1 MPKAYD
7 RDFLQTAVHGKAW
20 QQAPDQPNG
29 PLQERP
35 PKPPKFSPAA
45 PNGWI
50 CDGLVVWNSIRKGG
64 YTAKG
69 FMFDVPA
76 QSQASPAVRNSLNAA
91 IRRFL
96 HTLDEHTR
104 AQLCWSVDSDYKDAL
119 AAYHHTTGS
128 IGNEWS
134 RHVRTERYNRY
145 FQAMLDGKLRR
156 ERLVLY
162 ISRPITVDPP
172 ATLSGDRLITH
183 YEQVLAE
190 ENQAYEQHL
199 SVLRS
204 FFDSCGCR
212 ITPMNDEQHYLNL
225 VKAINPSLATRFGY
239 DPLAQFDPS
248 APIQENIWNGAN
260 QGSSKFGFF
269 YDGYFHNLVLLKRPP
284 QRTSRSILEF
294 LTNLRFSTM
303 PSR

>member
-1 MPKAYD
+1 MTVDETVYTNSGDESEGLFAGCIEYKNLFILLGGLAVTLVVTLCIWHNRSVTPLKCFSVGSFPFLLTCLWVFGFRQGKPKAYD
-7 RDFLQTAVHGKAW
+7 RDFLQTAVNGKAW

-119 AAYHHTTGS
+119 AAYHSTTGS
-128 IGNEWS
+128 IGNEFATRS
-134 RHVRTERYNRY
+134 HGAL
-145 FQAMLDGKLRR
+145 Q
-156 ERLVLY
+156 
-162 ISRPITVDPP
+162 PIF
-172 ATLSGDRLITH
+172 SGD
-183 YEQVLAE
+183 A
-190 ENQAYEQHL
+190 
-199 SVLRS
+199 
-204 FFDSCGCR
+204 
-212 ITPMNDEQHYLNL
+212 
-225 VKAINPSLATRFGY
+225 
-239 DPLAQFDPS
+239 
-248 APIQENIWNGAN
+248 
-260 QGSSKFGFF
+260 
-269 YDGYFHNLVLLKRPP
+269 
-284 QRTSRSILEF
+284 
-294 LTNLRFSTM
+294 
-303 PSR
+303 